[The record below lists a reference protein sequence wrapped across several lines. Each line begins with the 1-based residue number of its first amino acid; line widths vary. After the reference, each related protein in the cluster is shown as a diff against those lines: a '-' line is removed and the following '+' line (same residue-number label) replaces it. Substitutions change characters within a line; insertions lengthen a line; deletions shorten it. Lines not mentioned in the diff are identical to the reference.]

1 MLPFEPFQSSLP
13 LGLPLSLPLGAILLW
28 QSFFFWLFALITCAF
43 ALGVLFAS
51 NVVRM
56 ALYLIVSLSAAAG
69 LMFIAGAE
77 FVGAMQIMIYV
88 GGTLVLLVFGVMLTA
103 QDAFVSLKTKGGEW
117 IMALLVGGAMLLMM
131 FTVAYGVRDWREPSG
146 LPEHEMKEI
155 AVNQLAT
162 TTKIGVDLT
171 GKYLLP
177 FELVGV
183 HLLVVLVGAAYLA
196 RTTQR
201 TQGARVAAAAAVA
214 PLRRARPFSLTLI
227 LGAGFLINVGLA
239 LACFF
244 ASEPIIKSLTEA
256 QLLTSDSVSSHGWLF
271 PALGVFFAV
280 QAVMSLVVMGWQRWG
295 VIAMVVIPL
304 LQVVAMANA
313 QIPWQLIGM
322 FLILSLTPV
331 MILCGLLLM
340 GGNRSLWSEM
350 E

>member
-1 MLPFEPFQSSLP
+1 MLPFEFSQ
-13 LGLPLSLPLGAILLW
+13 LGLPLGAILLW
-28 QSFFFWLFALITCAF
+28 QSFFFWLFAAITCAF

-56 ALYLIVSLSAAAG
+56 ALYLIVSLSAASG

-131 FTVAYGVRDWREPSG
+131 FTAAYGVRDWREPSG

-162 TTKIGVDLT
+162 TTKIGVELT
-171 GKYLLP
+171 GRYLLP

-201 TQGARVAAAAAVA
+201 TPGARTAVVASAAAVQ
-214 PLRRARPFSLTLI
+214 RKRPFSLTLI
-227 LGAGFLINVGLA
+227 LGAGFLINAGLA
-239 LACFF
+239 IACFF
-244 ASEPIIKSLTEA
+244 AAAPIIKSLTDA
-256 QLLTSDSVSSHGWLF
+256 QLLTAAPAPWLF
-271 PALGVFFAV
+271 PALALLFAI
-280 QAVMSLVVMGWQRWG
+280 QAVMSLVVMGWQKWG
-295 VIAMVVIPL
+295 VIAMVAVPL
-304 LQVVAMANA
+304 IQGAAMAYG
-313 QIPWQLIGM
+313 QIPPPVIGM
-322 FLILSLTPV
+322 FLILSLAPV
-331 MILCGLLLM
+331 AILCGLLLM

-350 E
+350 D

>member
-1 MLPFEPFQSSLP
+1 MLPLELP
-13 LGLPLSLPLGAILLW
+13 QLDLTAGLPLGAIILW
-28 QSFFFWLFALITCAF
+28 QSFFFWLFAAITCAF

-56 ALYLIVSLSAAAG
+56 ALYLIVSLSAASG

-131 FTVAYGVRDWREPSG
+131 LTAAFGVRDWREPSG
-146 LPEHEMKEI
+146 LPENQLNEI

-162 TTKIGVDLT
+162 TTEIGVNLT

-201 TQGARVAAAAAVA
+201 TPGSRTAVA
-214 PLRRARPFSLTLI
+214 PVTAPIQRKRPFSLTLI
-227 LGAGFLINVGLA
+227 LGAGFSINAALA
-239 LACFF
+239 IACFF
-244 ASEPIIKSLTEA
+244 ASAPIIKALTEA
-256 QLLTSDSVSSHGWLF
+256 ELITSAPNWLF
-271 PALGVFFAV
+271 PALALLFAI
-280 QAVMSLVVMGWQRWG
+280 QAVMSLVVMGWQKWG

-304 LQVVAMANA
+304 IQVAALAYA
-313 QIPWQLIGM
+313 QIPAPVIGM
-322 FLILSLTPV
+322 FLILSLAPV
-331 MILCGLLLM
+331 AILCGLLLM
-340 GGNRSLWSEM
+340 GGKRSIWSEM
-350 E
+350 D

>member
-1 MLPFEPFQSSLP
+1 ML
-13 LGLPLSLPLGAILLW
+13 LPLGAIIIW

-56 ALYLIVSLSAAAG
+56 ALYLIVSLGAASG

-77 FVGAMQIMIYV
+77 FVGAMQLMIYV

-131 FTVAYGVRDWREPSG
+131 LTAAFGVRDWQQPSG
-146 LPEHEMKEI
+146 IPDAAMKEI

-162 TTKIGVDLT
+162 TTKIGVELT

-196 RTTQR
+196 RTTQKAAGSR
-201 TQGARVAAAAAVA
+201 VVAAPTTTPVN
-214 PLRRARPFSLTLI
+214 RVRPFSLTMI
-227 LGAGFLINVGLA
+227 LGSGFLINAALA
-239 LACFF
+239 GACFF
-244 ASEPIIKSLTEA
+244 ASDSIIKAFVEA
-256 QLLTSDSVSSHGWLF
+256 EVIKAAPATWLF
-271 PALGVFFAV
+271 PALGILFAT
-280 QAVMSLVVMGWQRWG
+280 QALMSLVVMGWQRWG
-295 VIAMVVIPL
+295 VIAMFVIPL
-304 LQVVAMANA
+304 LQVASLAYA
-313 QIPWQLIGM
+313 EIPMPIIGM
-322 FLILSLTPV
+322 FLILSLAPV
-331 MILCGLLLM
+331 AILCGLLFM
-340 GGNRSLWSEM
+340 GGKRSIWSEM
-350 E
+350 D

>member
-1 MLPFEPFQSSLP
+1 M
-13 LGLPLSLPLGAILLW
+13 LPLGAIILW
-28 QSFFFWLFALITCAF
+28 QSFFFWLFAIITCAF

-56 ALYLIVSLSAAAG
+56 ALYLIVSLAAASG

-103 QDAFVSLKTKGGEW
+103 QDAFVNLKTKGGEW

-131 FTVAYGVRDWREPSG
+131 FTAAFGVRDWREPSKST
-146 LPEHEMKEI
+146 EEEQKQI

-177 FELVGV
+177 FEVVGV

-196 RTTQR
+196 RTTSQKSGNVR
-201 TQGARVAAAAAVA
+201 TLAASASAVPKRV
-214 PLRRARPFSLTLI
+214 RPFSLTAI
-227 LGAGFLINVGLA
+227 LGAGFLINGA
-239 LACFF
+239 L
-244 ASEPIIKSLTEA
+244 
-256 QLLTSDSVSSHGWLF
+256 SVSCFVAAESITRELVEAELIKGAPSWLF
-271 PALGVFFAV
+271 PSIGLLFAIQAL
-280 QAVMSLVVMGWQRWG
+280 MSLVVMGWQRWG
-295 VIAMVVIPL
+295 VVAMVIVPL
-304 LQVVAMANA
+304 IQVATLAYA
-313 QIPWQLIGM
+313 QIPWPVVGM

-331 MILCGLLLM
+331 AILCGLLCM
-340 GGNRSLWSEM
+340 GGRHSIWSEM
-350 E
+350 D

>member
-1 MLPFEPFQSSLP
+1 MLPLELP
-13 LGLPLSLPLGAILLW
+13 QLHSPLGAILLW
-28 QSFFFWLFALITCAF
+28 QSLFFWLFAAITCAF

-56 ALYLIVSLSAAAG
+56 ALYLIVSLSAASG

-131 FTVAYGVRDWREPSG
+131 FTVAYGVREWREPNG
-146 LPEHEMKEI
+146 IPDHEMKEI

-162 TTKIGVDLT
+162 TTKIGVELT
-171 GKYLLP
+171 GRYLLP
-177 FELVGV
+177 FELIGV
-183 HLLVVLVGAAYLA
+183 HLLVVLIGAAYLA

-201 TQGARVAAAAAVA
+201 TAGSRSAVAASVT
-214 PLRRARPFSLTLI
+214 PVQRVRPFSLTML
-227 LGAGFLINVGLA
+227 LGAGFLINAALA
-239 LACFF
+239 IACFF

-256 QLLTSDSVSSHGWLF
+256 QLITGAPTWLF
-271 PALGVFFAV
+271 PALAVLFAV

-295 VIAMVVIPL
+295 VIGMFVVPL
-304 LQVVAMANA
+304 LQIAALAYA
-313 QIPWQLIGM
+313 QIPWQVIGM
-322 FLILSLTPV
+322 FLILSLAPV
-331 MILCGLLLM
+331 VILCGLLFM

-350 E
+350 D

>member
-1 MLPFEPFQSSLP
+1 ML
-13 LGLPLSLPLGAILLW
+13 LPLGAVILW

-56 ALYLIVSLSAAAG
+56 ALYLIVSLGAASG

-77 FVGAMQIMIYV
+77 FVGAMQLMIYV

-131 FTVAYGVRDWREPSG
+131 FTAAFGVRDWQQPSG
-146 LPEHEMKEI
+146 IPDAAMKEI

-162 TTKIGVDLT
+162 TTKIGVELT

-177 FELVGV
+177 FEIVGV

-201 TQGARVAAAAAVA
+201 TAGTRTVAASVM
-214 PLRRARPFSLTLI
+214 PVNRVRPFSLTLL
-227 LGAGFLINVGLA
+227 LGAGFLINLA
-239 LACFF
+239 IAGACFL
-244 ASEPIIKSLTEA
+244 ASEQINKAFIDAEVFKSA
-256 QLLTSDSVSSHGWLF
+256 PANWLY
-271 PALGVFFAV
+271 PALGILFVT
-280 QAVMSLVVMGWQRWG
+280 QALMSLVVMGWQRWG
-295 VIAMVVIPL
+295 VIAMFIIPVIQSVCL
-304 LQVVAMANA
+304 AYAE
-313 QIPWQLIGM
+313 IPMPIIGM
-322 FLILSLTPV
+322 LLILSLAPV
-331 MILCGLLLM
+331 AILCGLLFM
-340 GGNRSLWSEM
+340 GGKRSIWSEM
-350 E
+350 D